1 MLHTYTHSL
10 THKHLLFCVVC
21 VFEKRDLFYYI
32 IYNRKPIL
40 TLPPI
45 DTKVI
50 HVQFTQAERDFYN
63 ALLAKSIDIF
73 EGFVK
78 AGTAEKSWLAI
89 FSLLARLRMACDH
102 IALTVKSHINDEEW
116 YTKTVAGKKN
126 HNDENKNNNSMT
138 PRTTASAKEPT
149 DSLTML

>member
-1 MLHTYTHSL
+1 M
-10 THKHLLFCVVC
+10 
-21 VFEKRDLFYYI
+21 
-32 IYNRKPIL
+32 

-73 EGFVK
+73 EGFVQ
-78 AGTAEKSWLAI
+78 AGIAEKSWFAI

-102 IALTVKSHINDEEW
+102 IALTVKSHINNEEW
-116 YTKTVAGKKN
+116 YTKTVKGKKN
-126 HNDENKNNNSMT
+126 HNDNENNKNNNNHMT
-138 PRTTASAKEPT
+138 PRTTASTKEPMAVSQLDDVVSGYIYVYISIYT
-149 DSLTML
+149 LACLLGISL